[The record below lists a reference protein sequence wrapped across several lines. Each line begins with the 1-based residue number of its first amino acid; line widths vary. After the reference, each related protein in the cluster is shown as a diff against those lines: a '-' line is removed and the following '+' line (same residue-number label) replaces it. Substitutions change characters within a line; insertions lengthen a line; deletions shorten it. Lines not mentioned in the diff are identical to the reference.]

1 MEEEKER
8 IKIKEWYNRFDDK
21 LKSLKETNL
30 KLNLIKSDIIDNQ
43 RLLEEYKM
51 DRQNIEKKAI
61 KKRKIIL
68 DKNIETRLIRRVNIN
83 NYDDL
88 DSDNIFLK
96 KILEKIKQRKEMI
109 KKGKNLPFKRYRT
122 NNDYGNVNLIYQNN
136 NIKKI
141 TLNKIKNNN
150 NNILKLT
157 NILDNK
163 NDMNR
168 KMTNN
173 IIKKEKP
180 LILKQKKNLILN
192 LDCESNKDEKEYS
205 IKDIIN
211 LNYKKNMT
219 ENNVNF
225 FETLSHEDKMKDYNS
240 KKDNKIKN
248 MIRMVKIV
256 KEGLHNCEL
265 SGNLL
270 NKNIEKTKSIMKL
283 KKSMPKNKS
292 KLIIKIN
299 YSKIKDLRDVEKQIF
314 TFPEQNLKNNKSV
327 SGLKS
332 SKKKDVNKDKN
343 KLYKKFVVLPI
354 CTTNSRSRSRSYLKK
369 NDNILI

>member
-30 KLNLIKSDIIDNQ
+30 KLNIIKSDIIDNQ

-109 KKGKNLPFKRYRT
+109 KSGNRLPFKRYRT

-150 NNILKLT
+150 NKLKLT

-180 LILKQKKNLILN
+180 LILKQN
-192 LDCESNKDEKEYS
+192 
-205 IKDIIN
+205 
-211 LNYKKNMT
+211 
-219 ENNVNF
+219 
-225 FETLSHEDKMKDYNS
+225 
-240 KKDNKIKN
+240 
-248 MIRMVKIV
+248 
-256 KEGLHNCEL
+256 
-265 SGNLL
+265 
-270 NKNIEKTKSIMKL
+270 
-283 KKSMPKNKS
+283 
-292 KLIIKIN
+292 
-299 YSKIKDLRDVEKQIF
+299 
-314 TFPEQNLKNNKSV
+314 
-327 SGLKS
+327 
-332 SKKKDVNKDKN
+332 
-343 KLYKKFVVLPI
+343 KKF
-354 CTTNSRSRSRSYLKK
+354 
-369 NDNILI
+369 NIKFRL

>member
-109 KKGKNLPFKRYRT
+109 KSGNRLPFKRYRT
-122 NNDYGNVNLIYQNN
+122 NNDYGNVNYLYQNN

-141 TLNKIKNNN
+141 TSNKIKNNN

-163 NDMNR
+163 NDMNC

-173 IIKKEKP
+173 LIRKEKP
-180 LILKQKKNLILN
+180 LILKQ
-192 LDCESNKDEKEYS
+192 
-205 IKDIIN
+205 
-211 LNYKKNMT
+211 
-219 ENNVNF
+219 
-225 FETLSHEDKMKDYNS
+225 
-240 KKDNKIKN
+240 NKI
-248 MIRMVKIV
+248 
-256 KEGLHNCEL
+256 
-265 SGNLL
+265 
-270 NKNIEKTKSIMKL
+270 
-283 KKSMPKNKS
+283 
-292 KLIIKIN
+292 
-299 YSKIKDLRDVEKQIF
+299 
-314 TFPEQNLKNNKSV
+314 
-327 SGLKS
+327 
-332 SKKKDVNKDKN
+332 
-343 KLYKKFVVLPI
+343 
-354 CTTNSRSRSRSYLKK
+354 
-369 NDNILI
+369 

>member
-51 DRQNIEKKAI
+51 DRQNIEKKII

-109 KKGKNLPFKRYRT
+109 KSGKSLPFKRYRT
-122 NNDYGNVNLIYQNN
+122 NNDYGNVNYLYQNN

-163 NDMNR
+163 NDMNC

-173 IIKKEKP
+173 LIRKEKP
-180 LILKQKKNLILN
+180 LILKQNKNLILN

-292 KLIIKIN
+292 KLILKIN

-314 TFPEQNLKNNKSV
+314 TVPEQNLKNNKSV

-354 CTTNSRSRSRSYLKK
+354 CTTNSRSRSYLKK